1 MFFSHTLY
9 LRVLQGDS
17 AYGPHGVYVPGEEV
31 YVPGGARRE
40 GLARRA
46 GEKNGE
52 KNGNAPTHAAPGRC
66 REGWTGVGYSLSA
79 QLDFWVLFFWS
90 T

>member
-1 MFFSHTLY
+1 MFFSPDLY
-9 LRVLQGDS
+9 LRVLRDAS
-17 AYGPHGVYVPGEEV
+17 AHSPRCAYVPGEEV
-31 YVPGGARRE
+31 YVPGRGAYVS
-40 GLARRA
+40 GGA
-46 GEKNGE
+46 GE
-52 KNGNAPTHAAPGRC
+52 KNGNAPARAAPGRC

>member
-1 MFFSHTLY
+1 M
-9 LRVLQGDS
+9 
-17 AYGPHGVYVPGEEV
+17 
-31 YVPGGARRE
+31 YVPGGA
-40 GLARRA
+40 AA
-46 GEKNGE
+46 EKNS
-52 KNGNAPTHAAPGRC
+52 NAPTRAAPGRC